1 MDAAYDVLRVRYS
14 NMSTRRNF
22 LTAILAFLRYTP
34 SLRDDPRAASARA
47 RWTEFHGHAR
57 AFQESR
63 YKQHMPSERQL
74 EKYVGLDQID
84 SKYQELKG
92 GDVTNTTLQDS
103 LDILL
108 LSFVLSMPPKRADM
122 GALRIYEDTDH
133 YETTTRT
140 RTTTRKLPDLLDSL
154 RHWPRDY
161 VFVTR
166 RGHNRPFASNNAYGR
181 WVQSVF
187 SCLFGRATGVTML
200 RHIFITEKVDPGSM
214 NDDEL
219 EDKARQM
226 LHSTDLQRKYNW
238 DRAKICET
246 LSQMFEQC
254 TGGYQFTN
262 SAVGDLLIH
271 GINGGSSQKILVG
284 TQSNNYAL
292 VSFEQTEVTVRDAKL
307 SMMNDSGGVQ
317 LSAQG
322 DVMYTTGS
330 IIPASTCNVTFGS
343 DASRWESM
351 YVNNLTM
358 SGKALPGSNVSMSN
372 ATGNA
377 NIWSSGTYLGV
388 NTPNPTQELDLN
400 GSFNVSSNVTIRET
414 LDVGLSTTLQDT
426 LLVNGAATLS
436 NSLTVDGATTLDN
449 TLLVTG
455 AATLSNS
462 LTVDGVTTLDNTLLV
477 TGAATLSN
485 SLIVGGS
492 ATLANTLLVTGAS
505 TLSNSL
511 IVDGA
516 TTLDN
521 TLMVTGAATLS
532 NSLTVDGATIL
543 DDTLLVMGA
552 STFSNEVSFANS
564 STFLSNVI
572 VLGQLSVDTVTY
584 NVSNIVVFASEE
596 LRSNLLVE
604 GVLDVLSNV
613 FLGGKTLIGD
623 DLTVDS
629 NVFIQGVTTLSN
641 DLIVTGNTFFL
652 GSGGAQTFE
661 GAVIIKDTLDVY
673 SNLVAKSGLQ
683 VDGVASF
690 SNDVYVSSNFAV
702 QGVTTFGDALEVTG
716 ASTLSNTLIV
726 DEATILDNTLFVTG
740 ASTLSNSVDVYGP
753 ASLRNDLFV
762 AGASTLSNTL
772 TVDGATILD
781 NSLFV
786 TGASTLSNTLIV
798 DGATILDNTLFVT
811 GESTLSNSVDVY
823 GPASLRN
830 DLLVMGTSTLSNTLT
845 VDGATIIDNSLFVT
859 GASTLSNSLTVS
871 GAATVDNSLLVIGA
885 STLSNTLTVDG
896 ATILDNS
903 MLVTGASTLS
913 NSLTVDGATILD
925 NTLLVTGKSTL
936 SNSVDVYGPA
946 SLQNDLLV
954 MGTSTL
960 SNTLTV
966 DGATI
971 LDNSL
976 FVTGASTL
984 SNTLIVDGAT
994 ILDSTLFVTGE
1005 STLSNSVDV
1014 YGPASLRND
1023 LLVMGTSTLSN
1034 TLTVDGATIID
1045 NSLFVTGASTL
1056 SNSLTVSGAATVD
1069 NSLLVIG
1076 ASTLSNTLTV
1086 DGATVLDNSLFVT
1099 GASTFSNT
1107 MAVTSSASFLSNVTI
1122 LGELSVDSVTYNLS
1136 NIVIY
1141 SSEEI
1146 RSNLLVEG
1154 ILDVNSNLM
1163 VEGTSTLSNE
1173 LHLFSSA
1180 TLYNG
1185 ESTVT
1190 LSNLGGSATLS
1201 ASSNNFGINMFPT
1214 SNAEYTVDINGDI
1227 NFSGQIYQNGAVFSG
1242 WNSNQWGN
1250 YINSNT
1256 AFSGPSTAT
1265 DALLVYQSNN
1275 LAFSL
1280 SNTSGLVSMYTSN
1293 KFVGM
1298 GTSNPSHELDVVGS
1312 VRATD
1317 GVYVNSNESF
1327 FRGVRSDCVAGVA
1340 GASVFRGDV
1349 WASSTT
1355 YTTGTGILN
1364 KVQLLGSGAFVDNFA
1379 VAKSIPGLSNRN
1391 LPLAWN
1397 ELITCAGGDVVA
1409 KNLFTTGSSMVDGSL
1424 SVIGSLTGNSA
1435 VLKSVVISGG
1445 HSNFHTDAGS
1455 ISSNTTTVLSG
1466 TLPMASSNVALGSV
1480 LFEVNGD
1487 TALNSSLALRSNAF
1501 VGGALFVGSNMNSN
1515 APSLPNALAPEFS
1528 NVHLDVQGD
1537 VVIEDGLFVRRTAA
1551 FDGRVGVGIH
1561 EPGYPVDVQS
1571 SVDGVSMNCSAK
1583 VIASEFVVF
1592 SDRPKTGIEAYV
1604 ADDLIERLSVKRFE
1618 YVDTVEHPGSMVG
1631 FIAQEVESVAPDC
1644 VSTTSAFVTDIYSA
1658 LPIVSREDM
1667 EYVVSISDVSLSSET
1682 NARIVDDAVLKCRSP
1697 GGEIFFV
1704 TVLRREGDLVTVLS
1718 SIAMPGI
1725 EDEDVL
1731 FVLGT
1736 RVDDFKMVR
1745 SDQIN
1750 AISVAT
1756 LQSQNKRIGA
1766 LEAER
1771 MLGARYRETFEE
1783 SSSNNQKYL
1792 SVVHTQPS
1800 HRVFI
1805 DDIEESITT
1814 DVMSVLAPL
1823 DAYGLTVV
1831 RGSKGPDALRKLE
1844 KERGYTH
1851 VTYSRLIVADALS
1864 ASISLPT
1871 GSLLVVTLF
1880 DSYSVLLLFA
1890 GPSMSSASSSSTLRG
1905 IAAEKG
1911 SSSLVVHCVGQV
1923 SAGAV
1928 SILEK
1933 LMQRQNNTKPVVPAM
1948 TLITA
1953 PRNIDPTLTA
1963 DTSSKLHKYDVLAV
1977 WGSPEF
1983 IRVTVNAMGSNTSA
1997 GVRCLQYTDV
2007 DDTAD
2012 LMAVSPSVL
2021 PSDVDVKN
2029 ILPDACIGVEPSTRV
2044 MAVFKSYTSILTPPS
2059 ISTTASESAS
2069 TSASGSASTSASESA
2084 STSAS
2089 GSAST
2094 STSAS
2099 GSASTSA
2106 SGSASTSAS
2115 VPISP
2120 AVKDALA
2127 HANEKLMGGSVSQE
2141 KTTET
2146 FDVVKV
2152 VVV

>member
-1 MDAAYDVLRVRYS
+1 MNLTTVSELLSTKNREYEIAHSRLLRSLNLDREETTLRSYLTLVKNDVTEWIRLTSMDNTKPKTALLFLLERSVDARADIGESECDELAEMVRREWKRLRKLWLVEKREGDSSLSSGIETGSRDVDMVEDATAVSIGNSLEIMTARNQVLRSVINVLKGVIEDVTCPNATDTEKLQMVVKGMFSLIDSGRDDIACDDIACDFRSFALSEGVSESSISNYLNRLSTLETSVFPELSLDIIVLGGRSVVKKSSAKKSLVVSSSPKNSSFTTVDDIDAAYDVLRVRYS

-92 GDVTNTTLQDS
+92 GDVTNTTLQNS

-122 GALRIYEDTDH
+122 GALRIYEDTDPRLSSEN
-133 YETTTRT
+133 YLVLRRASSASSVNATSYIVLNKYKTSASYGRVETD
-140 RTTTRKLPDLLDSL
+140 LPHSATADLLDSL

-187 SCLFGRATGVTML
+187 SRLFGRATGVTML

-219 EDKARQM
+219 EDIARQM

-246 LSQMFEQC
+246 LSQMCEQC
-254 TGGYQFTN
+254 TPGYQFTN

-317 LSAQG
+317 LSAEG

-351 YVNNLTM
+351 YVNNFTM
-358 SGKALPGSNVSMSN
+358 SGKAQLGSNVSMSN
-372 ATGNA
+372 ATGKA

-388 NTPNPTQELDLN
+388 NTPNPTQELDVN
-400 GSFNVSSNVTIRET
+400 GSMNVSSNVTIRET

-426 LLVNGAATLS
+426 LM
-436 NSLTVDGATTLDN
+436 
-449 TLLVTG
+449 
-455 AATLSNS
+455 
-462 LTVDGVTTLDNTLLV
+462 
-477 TGAATLSN
+477 
-485 SLIVGGS
+485 
-492 ATLANTLLVTGAS
+492 VTGAS
-505 TLSNSL
+505 
-511 IVDGA
+511 
-516 TTLDN
+516 
-521 TLMVTGAATLS
+521 TLS

-564 STFLSNVI
+564 STFLSNVT

-604 GVLDVLSNV
+604 GVLDARSNV

-641 DLIVTGNTFFL
+641 DFIVTGNTFFL

-661 GAVIIKDTLDVY
+661 GAVIIKNTVDVS
-673 SNLVAKSGLQ
+673 SNLVVKSGLQ

-726 DEATILDNTLFVTG
+726 DGATILDNTLFVTG
-740 ASTLSNSVDVYGP
+740 ASTLSN
-753 ASLRNDLFV
+753 
-762 AGASTLSNTL
+762 T
-772 TVDGATILD
+772 
-781 NSLFV
+781 
-786 TGASTLSNTLIV
+786 
-798 DGATILDNTLFVT
+798 
-811 GESTLSNSVDVY
+811 
-823 GPASLRN
+823 
-830 DLLVMGTSTLSNTLT
+830 
-845 VDGATIIDNSLFVT
+845 
-859 GASTLSNSLTVS
+859 
-871 GAATVDNSLLVIGA
+871 
-885 STLSNTLTVDG
+885 
-896 ATILDNS
+896 
-903 MLVTGASTLS
+903 
-913 NSLTVDGATILD
+913 
-925 NTLLVTGKSTL
+925 
-936 SNSVDVYGPA
+936 VDVYGPA

-994 ILDSTLFVTGE
+994 ILDNTLFVTGE
-1005 STLSNSVDV
+1005 PTLSNSVDV
-1014 YGPASLRND
+1014 YGPASLQND

-1086 DGATVLDNSLFVT
+1086 DGATVIDNSLFVT

-1122 LGELSVDSVTYNLS
+1122 LGELSVDSITYNLS

-1154 ILDVNSNLM
+1154 ILDVRSNFR
-1163 VEGTSTLSNE
+1163 VEGTSMLSNE

-1227 NFSGQIYQNGAVFSG
+1227 NFSGKIYQNGAVFSG

-1250 YINSNT
+1250 YINSNA

-1275 LAFSL
+1275 LAFSF

-1364 KVQLLGSGAFVDNFA
+1364 KVQLLGSGAIVDNLA
-1379 VAKSIPGLSNRN
+1379 LEKSVPGTSNRN
-1391 LPLAWN
+1391 LPLAWD
-1397 ELITCAGGDVVA
+1397 EFITCAGGDVVA
-1409 KNLFTTGSSMVDGSL
+1409 QNLFTTGSSMVDGSL

-1571 SVDGVSMNCSAK
+1571 SVEGVSMNCSAK
-1583 VIASEFVVF
+1583 VTASEFVVF
-1592 SDRPKTGIEAYV
+1592 SDARIKTGIEAYV

-1644 VSTTSAFVTDIYSA
+1644 VSTTSSFVTDIYSS
-1658 LPIVSREDM
+1658 LPIISSDDREC
-1667 EYVVSISDVSLSSET
+1667 VVSISDVHLSADT
-1682 NARIVDDAVLKCRSP
+1682 NARIVDDAVLKCRSQ
-1697 GGEIFFV
+1697 GGETFFV
-1704 TVLRREGDLVTVLS
+1704 TVLHREGDLVTVLS

-1745 SDQIN
+1745 TDQIN
-1750 AISVAT
+1750 AIAVAT

-1766 LEAER
+1766 LESEVRA
-1771 MLGARYRETFEE
+1771 LVE
-1783 SSSNNQKYL
+1783 SLK
-1792 SVVHTQPS
+1792 
-1800 HRVFI
+1800 
-1805 DDIEESITT
+1805 
-1814 DVMSVLAPL
+1814 
-1823 DAYGLTVV
+1823 
-1831 RGSKGPDALRKLE
+1831 K
-1844 KERGYTH
+1844 
-1851 VTYSRLIVADALS
+1851 
-1864 ASISLPT
+1864 
-1871 GSLLVVTLF
+1871 
-1880 DSYSVLLLFA
+1880 
-1890 GPSMSSASSSSTLRG
+1890 
-1905 IAAEKG
+1905 
-1911 SSSLVVHCVGQV
+1911 
-1923 SAGAV
+1923 
-1928 SILEK
+1928 
-1933 LMQRQNNTKPVVPAM
+1933 
-1948 TLITA
+1948 
-1953 PRNIDPTLTA
+1953 
-1963 DTSSKLHKYDVLAV
+1963 
-1977 WGSPEF
+1977 
-1983 IRVTVNAMGSNTSA
+1983 
-1997 GVRCLQYTDV
+1997 
-2007 DDTAD
+2007 
-2012 LMAVSPSVL
+2012 
-2021 PSDVDVKN
+2021 
-2029 ILPDACIGVEPSTRV
+2029 
-2044 MAVFKSYTSILTPPS
+2044 
-2059 ISTTASESAS
+2059 
-2069 TSASGSASTSASESA
+2069 
-2084 STSAS
+2084 
-2089 GSAST
+2089 
-2094 STSAS
+2094 
-2099 GSASTSA
+2099 
-2106 SGSASTSAS
+2106 
-2115 VPISP
+2115 
-2120 AVKDALA
+2120 
-2127 HANEKLMGGSVSQE
+2127 
-2141 KTTET
+2141 
-2146 FDVVKV
+2146 
-2152 VVV
+2152 

>member
-1 MDAAYDVLRVRYS
+1 MKNPSNSKTDGDLRSEFRSFALSEGVSESSISNYLNRLSTLETSVFPELSLDIIVLGGRSVVKKSSAKKSSSKKSLVVSSSPKNSSFTTVVDIDAAYDVLRVRYS

-47 RWTEFHGHAR
+47 RWTDFHGHAR

-92 GDVTNTTLQDS
+92 GDVTNTTLQAS

-122 GALRIYEDTDH
+122 GALRIYEDTDPRLSSEN
-133 YETTTRT
+133 YLVLRRATSASSVNATAYIVLNKYKTSASYGRVETD
-140 RTTTRKLPDLLDSL
+140 LPHSATADLLDSL

-187 SCLFGRATGVTML
+187 SRLFGRATGVTML

-219 EDKARQM
+219 EDIARQM

-246 LSQMFEQC
+246 LSQMCEQC

-351 YVNNLTM
+351 YVNNFTM
-358 SGKALPGSNVSMSN
+358 SGKAQLGSNVSMSN
-372 ATGNA
+372 ATGKA
-377 NIWSSGTYLGV
+377 KIWSSGTYLGV
-388 NTPNPTQELDLN
+388 NTPDPTQELDVN
-400 GSFNVSSNVTIRET
+400 GSINVSSNVTIRET

-436 NSLTVDGATTLDN
+436 NSLTVDGATTLNN

-455 AATLSNS
+455 AAALSNS
-462 LTVDGVTTLDNTLLV
+462 LTVDGVTTLHNTLLV

-505 TLSNSL
+505 TLSNSV

-564 STFLSNVI
+564 STFLSNVT

-604 GVLDVLSNV
+604 GVLYARSNV

-652 GSGGAQTFE
+652 SGGAQTFE

-690 SNDVYVSSNFAV
+690 SNDVYVSSNFVV

-726 DEATILDNTLFVTG
+726 DGATILDNTLFVTG
-740 ASTLSNSVDVYGP
+740 ASTLSNSVDVYSP

-762 AGASTLSNTL
+762 EGASTLSNTL
-772 TVDGATILD
+772 TVNGATILD

-925 NTLLVTGKSTL
+925 NTLVVTGESTL
-936 SNSVDVYGPA
+936 SSSVDVYGPA
-946 SLQNDLLV
+946 SLQSDLLV

-984 SNTLIVDGAT
+984 SNTL
-994 ILDSTLFVTGE
+994 
-1005 STLSNSVDV
+1005 
-1014 YGPASLRND
+1014 
-1023 LLVMGTSTLSN
+1023 
-1034 TLTVDGATIID
+1034 
-1045 NSLFVTGASTL
+1045 
-1056 SNSLTVSGAATVD
+1056 TVSGAATVD
-1069 NSLLVIG
+1069 NSLLVLG

-1122 LGELSVDSVTYNLS
+1122 LGDLSVDSITYNLS
-1136 NIVIY
+1136 SIVIY

-1154 ILDVNSNLM
+1154 ILDVNSNFM

-1227 NFSGQIYQNGAVFSG
+1227 NFSGQIYQNGSVFNG
-1242 WNSNQWGN
+1242 WSSNQWGN
-1250 YINSNT
+1250 YINSNA
-1256 AFSGPSTAT
+1256 AFRGPSTAT

-1364 KVQLLGSGAFVDNFA
+1364 KVQLLGSGAIVDNLA
-1379 VAKSIPGLSNRN
+1379 LEKSVPGTSNRN
-1391 LPLAWN
+1391 LPLAWD
-1397 ELITCAGGDVVA
+1397 EFITCPGGDVVA

-1561 EPGYPVDVQS
+1561 KPGYPVDVQS

-1583 VIASEFVVF
+1583 VTASEFVVF
-1592 SDRPKTGIEAYV
+1592 SDARIKTGIEAYV

-1644 VSTTSAFVTDIYSA
+1644 VSTTSSFVTDIYSS
-1658 LPIVSREDM
+1658 LPIISRDDREC
-1667 EYVVSISDVSLSSET
+1667 VVSISDVHLSADT
-1682 NARIVDDAVLKCRSP
+1682 NARIVDDAVLKCRAQ
-1697 GGEIFFV
+1697 GGETFFV
-1704 TVLRREGDLVTVLS
+1704 TVLHCEGDLVTVLS

-1745 SDQIN
+1745 TDQIN
-1750 AISVAT
+1750 AIAVAT

-1766 LEAER
+1766 LESEVRA
-1771 MLGARYRETFEE
+1771 LVE
-1783 SSSNNQKYL
+1783 SLK
-1792 SVVHTQPS
+1792 
-1800 HRVFI
+1800 
-1805 DDIEESITT
+1805 
-1814 DVMSVLAPL
+1814 
-1823 DAYGLTVV
+1823 
-1831 RGSKGPDALRKLE
+1831 K
-1844 KERGYTH
+1844 
-1851 VTYSRLIVADALS
+1851 
-1864 ASISLPT
+1864 
-1871 GSLLVVTLF
+1871 
-1880 DSYSVLLLFA
+1880 
-1890 GPSMSSASSSSTLRG
+1890 
-1905 IAAEKG
+1905 
-1911 SSSLVVHCVGQV
+1911 
-1923 SAGAV
+1923 
-1928 SILEK
+1928 
-1933 LMQRQNNTKPVVPAM
+1933 
-1948 TLITA
+1948 
-1953 PRNIDPTLTA
+1953 
-1963 DTSSKLHKYDVLAV
+1963 
-1977 WGSPEF
+1977 
-1983 IRVTVNAMGSNTSA
+1983 
-1997 GVRCLQYTDV
+1997 
-2007 DDTAD
+2007 
-2012 LMAVSPSVL
+2012 
-2021 PSDVDVKN
+2021 
-2029 ILPDACIGVEPSTRV
+2029 
-2044 MAVFKSYTSILTPPS
+2044 
-2059 ISTTASESAS
+2059 
-2069 TSASGSASTSASESA
+2069 
-2084 STSAS
+2084 
-2089 GSAST
+2089 
-2094 STSAS
+2094 
-2099 GSASTSA
+2099 
-2106 SGSASTSAS
+2106 
-2115 VPISP
+2115 
-2120 AVKDALA
+2120 
-2127 HANEKLMGGSVSQE
+2127 
-2141 KTTET
+2141 
-2146 FDVVKV
+2146 
-2152 VVV
+2152 

>member
-1 MDAAYDVLRVRYS
+1 MNLTTVSELLSTKNREYEIAHSRLLRSLNLDREETTLRSYLTLVKNDVTEWIRLTSMDNTKPKTALLFLLERSVDARADIGESECDELAEMVRREWKRLRKLWLVEKRAGASSLSSGIETGSRDVDMVEDATAVSIGNSLEIMTARNQVLRSVINVLKGVIEDVTCPNATDTEKLQMVVKGMFSLIDSGRDDIARDDIACDDIACDVTSPIVVNNFRSFALSEGVSESSISNYLNRLSTLETSVFPELSLDIIVLGGRSVVKKSSAKKSLVVSSSPKSSSFTTVDDIDAAYDVLRVRYS

-108 LSFVLSMPPKRADM
+108 LSFVISMPPKRADM
-122 GALRIYEDTDH
+122 GALRIYEDTDPRLSSEN
-133 YETTTRT
+133 YLVLRRASSASSVNATAYIVLNKYKTSASYGRVETD
-140 RTTTRKLPDLLDSL
+140 LPHSATADLLDSL

-187 SCLFGRATGVTML
+187 SRLFGRATGVTML
-200 RHIFITEKVDPGSM
+200 RHIFITEKVNPGSM

-219 EDKARQM
+219 EDIARQM

-246 LSQMFEQC
+246 LSQMCEQC

-271 GINGGSSQKILVG
+271 GINGGPSQKILVG

-317 LSAQG
+317 LSAEG

-351 YVNNLTM
+351 YVKNFTM
-358 SGKALPGSNVSMSN
+358 SGKAQLGSNVSMSN
-372 ATGNA
+372 ATGKA

-388 NTPNPTQELDLN
+388 NTPNPTQELDVN
-400 GSFNVSSNVTIRET
+400 GSMNVSSNVTIRET
-414 LDVGLSTTLQDT
+414 LDVGLSTTLQDTLMVTGAATLSNSLTVDGATTLDNTLLVTGASTLSNSLTVDGVTTLDNT

-449 TLLVTG
+449 TLMVTG
-455 AATLSNS
+455 ASTLSNS
-462 LTVDGVTTLDNTLLV
+462 LTVDGV
-477 TGAATLSN
+477 
-485 SLIVGGS
+485 
-492 ATLANTLLVTGAS
+492 
-505 TLSNSL
+505 
-511 IVDGA
+511 

-604 GVLDVLSNV
+604 GVMDVRSNV

-623 DLTVDS
+623 ELTVDS
-629 NVFIQGVTTLSN
+629 NVFIQGVTTMSN

-652 GSGGAQTFE
+652 SGGAQTFE

-726 DEATILDNTLFVTG
+726 DRATILDNTLFVTG

-798 DGATILDNTLFVT
+798 DGATILDN
-811 GESTLSNSVDVY
+811 
-823 GPASLRN
+823 
-830 DLLVMGTSTLSNTLT
+830 
-845 VDGATIIDNSLFVT
+845 
-859 GASTLSNSLTVS
+859 
-871 GAATVDNSLLVIGA
+871 
-885 STLSNTLTVDG
+885 
-896 ATILDNS
+896 S

-925 NTLLVTGKSTL
+925 NTLFVTGESTL

-984 SNTLIVDGAT
+984 SNTLI
-994 ILDSTLFVTGE
+994 
-1005 STLSNSVDV
+1005 
-1014 YGPASLRND
+1014 
-1023 LLVMGTSTLSN
+1023 
-1034 TLTVDGATIID
+1034 
-1045 NSLFVTGASTL
+1045 
-1056 SNSLTVSGAATVD
+1056 VSGAATVD

-1122 LGELSVDSVTYNLS
+1122 LGELSVDSITYNLS

-1154 ILDVNSNLM
+1154 ILDVRSNFR
-1163 VEGTSTLSNE
+1163 VEGTSMLSNE

-1227 NFSGQIYQNGAVFSG
+1227 NFSGKIYQNGAVFSG

-1250 YINSNT
+1250 YINSNA

-1280 SNTSGLVSMYTSN
+1280 SNPSGLVSMYTSN

-1364 KVQLLGSGAFVDNFA
+1364 KVQLLGSGAIVDNLA
-1379 VAKSIPGLSNRN
+1379 LEKSVPGTSNRN
-1391 LPLAWN
+1391 LPLAWD
-1397 ELITCAGGDVVA
+1397 EFITCAGGDVVA
-1409 KNLFTTGSSMVDGSL
+1409 QNLFTTGSSMVDGSL

-1571 SVDGVSMNCSAK
+1571 SVEGVSMNCSAK

-1592 SDRPKTGIEAYV
+1592 SDARIKTGIEAYV

-1631 FIAQEVESVAPDC
+1631 FIAQEVESVAPEC
-1644 VSTTSAFVTDIYSA
+1644 VSTTSSFVTDIYSS
-1658 LPIVSREDM
+1658 LPIVSRDDREC
-1667 EYVVSISDVSLSSET
+1667 VVSISNVSLSAET
-1682 NARIVDDAVLKCRSP
+1682 NARIVDDAVLKCRAQ
-1697 GGEIFFV
+1697 GGETFFV
-1704 TVLRREGDLVTVLS
+1704 TVLHREGDLVTVLS

-1745 SDQIN
+1745 TDQIN
-1750 AISVAT
+1750 AIAVAT

-1766 LEAER
+1766 LESEVRA
-1771 MLGARYRETFEE
+1771 LVE
-1783 SSSNNQKYL
+1783 SLK
-1792 SVVHTQPS
+1792 
-1800 HRVFI
+1800 
-1805 DDIEESITT
+1805 
-1814 DVMSVLAPL
+1814 
-1823 DAYGLTVV
+1823 
-1831 RGSKGPDALRKLE
+1831 K
-1844 KERGYTH
+1844 
-1851 VTYSRLIVADALS
+1851 
-1864 ASISLPT
+1864 
-1871 GSLLVVTLF
+1871 
-1880 DSYSVLLLFA
+1880 
-1890 GPSMSSASSSSTLRG
+1890 
-1905 IAAEKG
+1905 
-1911 SSSLVVHCVGQV
+1911 
-1923 SAGAV
+1923 
-1928 SILEK
+1928 
-1933 LMQRQNNTKPVVPAM
+1933 
-1948 TLITA
+1948 
-1953 PRNIDPTLTA
+1953 
-1963 DTSSKLHKYDVLAV
+1963 
-1977 WGSPEF
+1977 
-1983 IRVTVNAMGSNTSA
+1983 
-1997 GVRCLQYTDV
+1997 
-2007 DDTAD
+2007 
-2012 LMAVSPSVL
+2012 
-2021 PSDVDVKN
+2021 
-2029 ILPDACIGVEPSTRV
+2029 
-2044 MAVFKSYTSILTPPS
+2044 
-2059 ISTTASESAS
+2059 
-2069 TSASGSASTSASESA
+2069 
-2084 STSAS
+2084 
-2089 GSAST
+2089 
-2094 STSAS
+2094 
-2099 GSASTSA
+2099 
-2106 SGSASTSAS
+2106 
-2115 VPISP
+2115 
-2120 AVKDALA
+2120 
-2127 HANEKLMGGSVSQE
+2127 
-2141 KTTET
+2141 
-2146 FDVVKV
+2146 
-2152 VVV
+2152 

>member
-1 MDAAYDVLRVRYS
+1 M
-14 NMSTRRNF
+14 
-22 LTAILAFLRYTP
+22 
-34 SLRDDPRAASARA
+34 
-47 RWTEFHGHAR
+47 
-57 AFQESR
+57 
-63 YKQHMPSERQL
+63 
-74 EKYVGLDQID
+74 
-84 SKYQELKG
+84 
-92 GDVTNTTLQDS
+92 
-103 LDILL
+103 
-108 LSFVLSMPPKRADM
+108 
-122 GALRIYEDTDH
+122 
-133 YETTTRT
+133 
-140 RTTTRKLPDLLDSL
+140 
-154 RHWPRDY
+154 
-161 VFVTR
+161 
-166 RGHNRPFASNNAYGR
+166 
-181 WVQSVF
+181 
-187 SCLFGRATGVTML
+187 ATGIPL
-200 RHIFITEKVDPGSM
+200 
-214 NDDEL
+214 
-219 EDKARQM
+219 A
-226 LHSTDLQRKYNW
+226 
-238 DRAKICET
+238 T
-246 LSQMFEQC
+246 LTIAPFS
-254 TGGYQFTN
+254 GYQFTN

-292 VSFEQTEVTVRDAKL
+292 VSFEQTEVTVRNAKL

-317 LSAQG
+317 LSAEG
-322 DVMYTTGS
+322 NVMYTTGS

-343 DASRWESM
+343 DATRWESM
-351 YVNNLTM
+351 YVNNFTM
-358 SGKALPGSNVSMSN
+358 SGKAQLGSNVSMSN
-372 ATGNA
+372 ATGKA

-388 NTPNPTQELDLN
+388 NTPNPTQELDVN
-400 GSFNVSSNVTIRET
+400 GSMNVSSNVTIRET
-414 LDVGLSTTLQDT
+414 LDVGLSATLQDT

-462 LTVDGVTTLDNTLLV
+462 LTVDRVTTLDNTLLV

-511 IVDGA
+511 IVDSA
-516 TTLDN
+516 TTSDN

-564 STFLSNVI
+564 STFLSNVT

-596 LRSNLLVE
+596 LRSNLLVK
-604 GVLDVLSNV
+604 GVVDARSNV
-613 FLGGKTLIGD
+613 SLGGKTLIGD

-726 DEATILDNTLFVTG
+726 DRATILDNTLFVTG

-781 NSLFV
+781 NSLLV

-823 GPASLRN
+823 GPASL
-830 DLLVMGTSTLSNTLT
+830 
-845 VDGATIIDNSLFVT
+845 
-859 GASTLSNSLTVS
+859 
-871 GAATVDNSLLVIGA
+871 
-885 STLSNTLTVDG
+885 
-896 ATILDNS
+896 
-903 MLVTGASTLS
+903 
-913 NSLTVDGATILD
+913 
-925 NTLLVTGKSTL
+925 
-936 SNSVDVYGPA
+936 
-946 SLQNDLLV
+946 QNDLLV

-971 LDNSL
+971 FDNSL

-984 SNTLIVDGAT
+984 SNT
-994 ILDSTLFVTGE
+994 
-1005 STLSNSVDV
+1005 
-1014 YGPASLRND
+1014 
-1023 LLVMGTSTLSN
+1023 
-1034 TLTVDGATIID
+1034 
-1045 NSLFVTGASTL
+1045 
-1056 SNSLTVSGAATVD
+1056 LTVSGAATVD

-1122 LGELSVDSVTYNLS
+1122 LGELSVDSITYNLS

-1141 SSEEI
+1141 SSQEI

-1154 ILDVNSNLM
+1154 ILDVRSNFR
-1163 VEGTSTLSNE
+1163 VEGTSMLSNE

-1227 NFSGQIYQNGAVFSG
+1227 NFSGKIYQNGAVFSG
-1242 WNSNQWGN
+1242 WNSDQWSN
-1250 YINSNT
+1250 YINSNA

-1275 LAFSL
+1275 LAFSF

-1317 GVYVNSNESF
+1317 GVYLNSNESF

-1340 GASVFRGDV
+1340 GASVFQGDV

-1364 KVQLLGSGAFVDNFA
+1364 KVQLLGSGAIVDNLA
-1379 VAKSIPGLSNRN
+1379 LEKSVPGTSNRN
-1391 LPLAWN
+1391 LPLAWD
-1397 ELITCAGGDVVA
+1397 EFITCAGGDVVA

-1435 VLKSVVISGG
+1435 ALKSVVISGG

-1480 LFEVNGD
+1480 LFE
-1487 TALNSSLALRSNAF
+1487 
-1501 VGGALFVGSNMNSN
+1501 
-1515 APSLPNALAPEFS
+1515 
-1528 NVHLDVQGD
+1528 GD
-1537 VVIEDGLFVRRTAA
+1537 VMIEDGLFVRRTAA

-1561 EPGYPVDVQS
+1561 KPGYPVDVQS
-1571 SVDGVSMNCSAK
+1571 SVEGVSMNCSAK
-1583 VIASEFVVF
+1583 VTASEFVVF
-1592 SDRPKTGIEAYV
+1592 SDARIKTGIEAYV

-1644 VSTTSAFVTDIYSA
+1644 VSTTSSFVTDIYSS
-1658 LPIVSREDM
+1658 LPIISRDDREC
-1667 EYVVSISDVSLSSET
+1667 VVSISDVHLSADT
-1682 NARIVDDAVLKCRSP
+1682 NARIVDDAVLKCRSQ
-1697 GGEIFFV
+1697 GGETFFV
-1704 TVLRREGDLVTVLS
+1704 TVLHREGDLVTVLS

-1745 SDQIN
+1745 TDQIN
-1750 AISVAT
+1750 AIAVAT

-1766 LEAER
+1766 LESEVRA
-1771 MLGARYRETFEE
+1771 LVE
-1783 SSSNNQKYL
+1783 SLK
-1792 SVVHTQPS
+1792 
-1800 HRVFI
+1800 
-1805 DDIEESITT
+1805 
-1814 DVMSVLAPL
+1814 
-1823 DAYGLTVV
+1823 
-1831 RGSKGPDALRKLE
+1831 K
-1844 KERGYTH
+1844 
-1851 VTYSRLIVADALS
+1851 
-1864 ASISLPT
+1864 
-1871 GSLLVVTLF
+1871 
-1880 DSYSVLLLFA
+1880 
-1890 GPSMSSASSSSTLRG
+1890 
-1905 IAAEKG
+1905 
-1911 SSSLVVHCVGQV
+1911 
-1923 SAGAV
+1923 
-1928 SILEK
+1928 
-1933 LMQRQNNTKPVVPAM
+1933 
-1948 TLITA
+1948 
-1953 PRNIDPTLTA
+1953 
-1963 DTSSKLHKYDVLAV
+1963 
-1977 WGSPEF
+1977 
-1983 IRVTVNAMGSNTSA
+1983 
-1997 GVRCLQYTDV
+1997 
-2007 DDTAD
+2007 
-2012 LMAVSPSVL
+2012 
-2021 PSDVDVKN
+2021 
-2029 ILPDACIGVEPSTRV
+2029 
-2044 MAVFKSYTSILTPPS
+2044 
-2059 ISTTASESAS
+2059 
-2069 TSASGSASTSASESA
+2069 
-2084 STSAS
+2084 
-2089 GSAST
+2089 
-2094 STSAS
+2094 
-2099 GSASTSA
+2099 
-2106 SGSASTSAS
+2106 
-2115 VPISP
+2115 
-2120 AVKDALA
+2120 
-2127 HANEKLMGGSVSQE
+2127 
-2141 KTTET
+2141 
-2146 FDVVKV
+2146 
-2152 VVV
+2152 

>member
-1 MDAAYDVLRVRYS
+1 MKNPSNSKTDGDLRSEFRSFALSEGVSESSISNYLNRLSTLETSVFPELSLDIIVLGGRSVVKKSSAKKSLVVSSSPKKSSFTTVDDIDAAYDVLRVRYS

-122 GALRIYEDTDH
+122 GALRIYEDTDPRLSSEN
-133 YETTTRT
+133 YLVLRRASSASSVNATAYIVLNKYKTSASYGRVETD
-140 RTTTRKLPDLLDSL
+140 LPHSATADLLDSL

-187 SCLFGRATGVTML
+187 SRLFGRATGVTML

-219 EDKARQM
+219 EDIARQM

-246 LSQMFEQC
+246 LSQMCEQC

-317 LSAQG
+317 LSAEG

-351 YVNNLTM
+351 YVNNFTM
-358 SGKALPGSNVSMSN
+358 SGKAQLGSNVSMSN
-372 ATGNA
+372 ATGKA

-388 NTPNPTQELDLN
+388 NTPNPTQELDVN
-400 GSFNVSSNVTIRET
+400 GSMNVSSNVTIRET
-414 LDVGLSTTLQDT
+414 LDVGLSTTLQD
-426 LLVNGAATLS
+426 
-436 NSLTVDGATTLDN
+436 
-449 TLLVTG
+449 
-455 AATLSNS
+455 
-462 LTVDGVTTLDNTLLV
+462 
-477 TGAATLSN
+477 
-485 SLIVGGS
+485 
-492 ATLANTLLVTGAS
+492 
-505 TLSNSL
+505 
-511 IVDGA
+511 
-516 TTLDN
+516 

-564 STFLSNVI
+564 STFLSNVT

-604 GVLDVLSNV
+604 GVLDARSNV
-613 FLGGKTLIGD
+613 SLGGKTLIGD

-726 DEATILDNTLFVTG
+726 DGATILDNTLFVTG

-772 TVDGATILD
+772 
-781 NSLFV
+781 
-786 TGASTLSNTLIV
+786 
-798 DGATILDNTLFVT
+798 FVT
-811 GESTLSNSVDVY
+811 GE
-823 GPASLRN
+823 
-830 DLLVMGTSTLSNTLT
+830 
-845 VDGATIIDNSLFVT
+845 
-859 GASTLSNSLTVS
+859 
-871 GAATVDNSLLVIGA
+871 
-885 STLSNTLTVDG
+885 
-896 ATILDNS
+896 
-903 MLVTGASTLS
+903 
-913 NSLTVDGATILD
+913 
-925 NTLLVTGKSTL
+925 STL

-984 SNTLIVDGAT
+984 SN
-994 ILDSTLFVTGE
+994 
-1005 STLSNSVDV
+1005 
-1014 YGPASLRND
+1014 
-1023 LLVMGTSTLSN
+1023 
-1034 TLTVDGATIID
+1034 
-1045 NSLFVTGASTL
+1045 
-1056 SNSLTVSGAATVD
+1056 LTVSGAATVD
-1069 NSLLVIG
+1069 NTLFVIG

-1122 LGELSVDSVTYNLS
+1122 LGELSVDSITYNLS

-1154 ILDVNSNLM
+1154 ILDVRSNFR
-1163 VEGTSTLSNE
+1163 VEGTSMLSNE

-1227 NFSGQIYQNGAVFSG
+1227 NISGEIYQNGSVFSG

-1250 YINSNT
+1250 YINSNA

-1275 LAFSL
+1275 LAFSF

-1364 KVQLLGSGAFVDNFA
+1364 KVQLLGSGAIVDNLA
-1379 VAKSIPGLSNRN
+1379 LEKSVPGTSNRN
-1391 LPLAWN
+1391 LPLAWD
-1397 ELITCAGGDVVA
+1397 EFITCAGGDVVA

-1445 HSNFHTDAGS
+1445 HSNFHTDAGINLIQHDHRS
-1455 ISSNTTTVLSG
+1455 
-1466 TLPMASSNVALGSV
+1466 
-1480 LFEVNGD
+1480 FR
-1487 TALNSSLALRSNAF
+1487 SLALRSNAF

-1571 SVDGVSMNCSAK
+1571 SVEGVSMNCSAK
-1583 VIASEFVVF
+1583 VTASEFVVF
-1592 SDRPKTGIEAYV
+1592 SDARIKTGIEAYV

-1644 VSTTSAFVTDIYSA
+1644 VSTTSSFVTDIYSS
-1658 LPIVSREDM
+1658 LPIISRDDREC
-1667 EYVVSISDVSLSSET
+1667 VVSISDVHLSADT
-1682 NARIVDDAVLKCRSP
+1682 NARIVDDAVLKCRSQ
-1697 GGEIFFV
+1697 GGETFFV
-1704 TVLRREGDLVTVLS
+1704 TVLHREGDLVTVLS

-1745 SDQIN
+1745 TDQIN
-1750 AISVAT
+1750 AIAVAT

-1766 LEAER
+1766 LESEVRA
-1771 MLGARYRETFEE
+1771 LVE
-1783 SSSNNQKYL
+1783 SLK
-1792 SVVHTQPS
+1792 
-1800 HRVFI
+1800 
-1805 DDIEESITT
+1805 
-1814 DVMSVLAPL
+1814 
-1823 DAYGLTVV
+1823 
-1831 RGSKGPDALRKLE
+1831 K
-1844 KERGYTH
+1844 
-1851 VTYSRLIVADALS
+1851 
-1864 ASISLPT
+1864 
-1871 GSLLVVTLF
+1871 
-1880 DSYSVLLLFA
+1880 
-1890 GPSMSSASSSSTLRG
+1890 
-1905 IAAEKG
+1905 
-1911 SSSLVVHCVGQV
+1911 
-1923 SAGAV
+1923 
-1928 SILEK
+1928 
-1933 LMQRQNNTKPVVPAM
+1933 
-1948 TLITA
+1948 
-1953 PRNIDPTLTA
+1953 
-1963 DTSSKLHKYDVLAV
+1963 
-1977 WGSPEF
+1977 
-1983 IRVTVNAMGSNTSA
+1983 
-1997 GVRCLQYTDV
+1997 
-2007 DDTAD
+2007 
-2012 LMAVSPSVL
+2012 
-2021 PSDVDVKN
+2021 
-2029 ILPDACIGVEPSTRV
+2029 
-2044 MAVFKSYTSILTPPS
+2044 
-2059 ISTTASESAS
+2059 
-2069 TSASGSASTSASESA
+2069 
-2084 STSAS
+2084 
-2089 GSAST
+2089 
-2094 STSAS
+2094 
-2099 GSASTSA
+2099 
-2106 SGSASTSAS
+2106 
-2115 VPISP
+2115 
-2120 AVKDALA
+2120 
-2127 HANEKLMGGSVSQE
+2127 
-2141 KTTET
+2141 
-2146 FDVVKV
+2146 
-2152 VVV
+2152 